1 METYKV
7 RITDA
12 ALKDM
17 EEIYRYIAE
26 TLHAP
31 DTAADQYDRIAE
43 AALSLALFP
52 ERNRLVDFE
61 PERAAGLRRQL
72 VDNYS
77 VFYVVR
83 GGQVIV
89 THVLYSASD
98 IEARLR
104 ERQ

>member
-1 METYKV
+1 MEAYKV
-7 RITDA
+7 RVTDA

-17 EEIYRYIAE
+17 EAIYHYISEA
-26 TLHAP
+26 LHAP
-31 DTAADQYDRIAE
+31 DTAEDQYDRIAE
-43 AALSLALFP
+43 AALSLTLFP

-61 PERAAGLRRQL
+61 PERTAGLRRQL

-83 GGQVIV
+83 GRQVIV
-89 THVLYSASD
+89 TNVLYSASD

>member
-1 METYKV
+1 MGNYKV
-7 RITDA
+7 FITDA

-17 EEIYRYIAE
+17 EAIYRYITEAF
-26 TLHAP
+26 HAP
-31 DTAADQYDRIAE
+31 DTAADQYDRIAD

-61 PERAAGLRRQL
+61 PERTAGLRRQL

-77 VFYVVR
+77 VFYMVR

-89 THVLYSASD
+89 TNVLYSASD

>member
-1 METYKV
+1 MKTYKV

-61 PERAAGLRRQL
+61 PERTAGLSL
-72 VDNYS
+72 
-77 VFYVVR
+77 
-83 GGQVIV
+83 
-89 THVLYSASD
+89 
-98 IEARLR
+98 
-104 ERQ
+104 